1 MFHVFQ
7 AIFLLLLLHL
17 TVLNGC
23 MPDKIPNEVKID
35 SDTYVCM
42 TLSPL
47 IPGNYYYYYYY
58 YYYYVLL
65 DDYKL
70 KYSNY
75 FYIVRFKYDI
85 LKTTKCFEV

>member
-7 AIFLLLLLHL
+7 VIFLLLLLHL

-23 MPDKIPNEVKID
+23 MPDKTPNEVKID

-47 IPGNYYYYYYY
+47 IPGNFYHH
-58 YYYYVLL
+58 VLF

-75 FYIVRFKYDI
+75 FHIFRFKYDI
-85 LKTTKCFEV
+85 LKTAKCSEV